1 MAGEEVKTEEGK
13 ETEYVGNKEMQTGD
27 MSFEGGGGELRQ
39 ERRTDTTL
47 CNLVLTST
55 KQGMMRMQQT
65 AKKVFMVLVFF
76 QDWMKLR

>member
-1 MAGEEVKTEEGK
+1 MERADQEVKTEEEK
-13 ETEYVGNKEMQTGD
+13 ETEYASNKKMQTWD

-39 ERRTDTTL
+39 KRRTGTTL
-47 CNLVLTST
+47 CNSVLTST

-76 QDWMKLR
+76 QD